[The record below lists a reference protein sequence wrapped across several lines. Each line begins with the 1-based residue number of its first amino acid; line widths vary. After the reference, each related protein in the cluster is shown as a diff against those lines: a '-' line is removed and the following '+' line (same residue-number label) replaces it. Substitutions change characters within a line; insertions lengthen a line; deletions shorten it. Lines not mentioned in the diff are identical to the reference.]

1 MTPVAP
7 FTEGGRIAALPMYDL
22 PGLEAANNA
31 LWYAV
36 AIRLTASGIEGV
48 PPEL

>member
-31 LWYAV
+31 FV
-36 AIRLTASGIEGV
+36 ARRRH
-48 PPEL
+48 PPDCKRH

>member
-22 PGLEAANNA
+22 PGLEAANMYCGTPSPSA
-31 LWYAV
+31 
-36 AIRLTASGIEGV
+36 
-48 PPEL
+48 